1 MSIHDAQF
9 IRELQAA
16 FHAEAQEH
24 LQAISAGLLDLE
36 TIQRPEDARKLI
48 EVIFRETHSLKG
60 AARTVSFAD
69 IERVCQELESVFA
82 GWKSHGY
89 VPQPAD
95 LDVVLQG
102 VDCVATLATR
112 AREGTVGE
120 SPSGDPLIESLR
132 ALHPEPRSA
141 RERPG
146 HEAVA
151 AKEVAA
157 AKEVVATKEAAAA
170 KEAAASA
177 TGANSPSETTAAVSP
192 HSETPETVRISI
204 AKLDALLRQAEELL
218 VWKLAS
224 SQRVAALHQLQEA
237 VQTWERQ
244 WARLLPDWR
253 GLQQAIERSESGT
266 AFEAA
271 PNLDRAASEQRA
283 ASGFRSVSS
292 PSASLPVSSSEPTAR
307 LLDFVDWSHT
317 WIKSLEGR
325 LTAVSQVSEQEARSL
340 GGMVDHL
347 LDDAKR
353 LLMLPFSTLLAVL
366 PKLVR
371 DLARDQGKQVRLEI
385 RGGEVEIDKRI
396 LEELKDPLIHLVRN
410 SIDHG
415 MEKPAERSA
424 RGKPPEGSLTVTISQ
439 VDGNKVQL
447 ILADDGGGIDAARVR
462 EVAVR
467 QGLLS
472 AERAG
477 QLDERESL
485 ALIFLSGVS
494 TSRMLTEVSG
504 RGLGMAIVRE
514 KVERLGGQISIQ
526 TQVGRGTSFR
536 LLLPLT
542 MATFRGLVVRA
553 GDQSFIIPTAQV
565 ERVVR
570 VRADAVRHAAGQP
583 LIELD
588 GAALSLVWL
597 EQVLQLPAKPSR
609 APLNV
614 VTAVVLGS
622 GDQRIA
628 YAVTEVLQEQEV
640 LIKSLGPPL
649 VRVRNVAGAAV
660 LGSGKPVLILNPAD
674 LLASALQSPLATV
687 PVAAVETPEGREKR
701 VLVAEDSITARMLL
715 KNILESAGYHVTAV
729 VDGADAWTAL
739 KTEPF
744 DLLVSDIQM
753 PRLNGFDL
761 TSRIR
766 GERKLADLPVVLVTA
781 LASRED
787 RERGIDVGA
796 NAYIVKS
803 SFDQG
808 NLLEVVRRW
817 V

>member
-1 MSIHDAQF
+1 M
-9 IRELQAA
+9 
-16 FHAEAQEH
+16 
-24 LQAISAGLLDLE
+24 
-36 TIQRPEDARKLI
+36 
-48 EVIFRETHSLKG
+48 
-60 AARTVSFAD
+60 
-69 IERVCQELESVFA
+69 
-82 GWKSHGY
+82 
-89 VPQPAD
+89 
-95 LDVVLQG
+95 
-102 VDCVATLATR
+102 
-112 AREGTVGE
+112 
-120 SPSGDPLIESLR
+120 
-132 ALHPEPRSA
+132 
-141 RERPG
+141 
-146 HEAVA
+146 
-151 AKEVAA
+151 
-157 AKEVVATKEAAAA
+157 
-170 KEAAASA
+170 
-177 TGANSPSETTAAVSP
+177 
-192 HSETPETVRISI
+192 RISI

-224 SQRVAALHQLQEA
+224 SQRVVALHQLQEA
-237 VQTWERQ
+237 LQTWERQ

-253 GLQQAIERSESGT
+253 SLQQAVERS
-266 AFEAA
+266 
-271 PNLDRAASEQRA
+271 D
-283 ASGFRSVSS
+283 S
-292 PSASLPVSSSEPTAR
+292 PSPPAATAR
-307 LLDFVDWSHT
+307 LLDFVDWSHA
-317 WIKSLEGR
+317 WIKSLESR
-325 LTAVSQVSEQEARSL
+325 LTAVSQVAEQEARSL

-353 LLMLPFSTLLAVL
+353 LLMLPFTTLLAVL

-415 MEKPAERSA
+415 IEKAAERA
-424 RGKPPEGSLTVTISQ
+424 ALGKSPEASLTLTISQ

-447 ILADDGGGIDAARVR
+447 VLADDGGGIDARRVR
-462 EVAVR
+462 QAAVR
-467 QGLLS
+467 QGALS

-485 ALIFLSGVS
+485 SLIFLSGVS
-494 TSRMLTEVSG
+494 TSPLLTEVSG

-514 KVERLGGQISIQ
+514 KVERLGGRISVQ
-526 TQVGRGTSFR
+526 TQAGHGTSFR

-570 VRADAVRHAAGQP
+570 VRSSDVKTVAGQS
-583 LIELD
+583 LIALD
-588 GAALSLVWL
+588 DTALSLVWL
-597 EQVLQLPAKPSR
+597 EQVLQLPAKPARVPPDSI
-609 APLNV
+609 
-614 VTAVVLGS
+614 TAVVLGS
-622 GDQRIA
+622 GDATHR
-628 YAVTEVLQEQEV
+628 LRRGR
-640 LIKSLGPPL
+640 SP
-649 VRVRNVAGAAV
+649 AGAGGADQEPGTAPGPRAKRRRRRRPGFGQAGLDLEPGGSVDVRPAAPPAV
-660 LGSGKPVLILNPAD
+660 
-674 LLASALQSPLATV
+674 
-687 PVAAVETPEGREKR
+687 VAAVDAETAQGREKK

-753 PRLNGFDL
+753 PRLNGFEL
-761 TSRIR
+761 TARIR
-766 GERKLADLPVVLVTA
+766 GDRKLADLPVVLVTA

-803 SFDQG
+803 SFDQS